1 MERKGIN
8 HIGRI
13 AVTVLIVAAT
23 LGIAMA
29 GGLVRWQGITDL
41 FKGDSPEK
49 TAKVPATTIAKAPNN
64 ENYAHTTA
72 FSGMPF
78 MLSVEGCSVTGEAG
92 SMDGTSEIEIMAI
105 DSLPPLAAGM
115 VNVTR

>member
-1 MERKGIN
+1 MKHSNN

-13 AVTVLIVAAT
+13 TIFFIIVAAT

-49 TAKVPATTIAKAPNN
+49 TAKVPATAKPSHNA
-64 ENYAHTTA
+64 NYAHTTA

-78 MLSVEGCSVTGEAG
+78 ALSVEGCSVTGEAG

-105 DSLPPLAAGM
+105 DSLPP
-115 VNVTR
+115 

>member
-29 GGLVRWQGITDL
+29 GGLVGWREVASF
-41 FKGDSPEK
+41 FKGDDTARTAETK
-49 TAKVPATTIAKAPNN
+49 AKVEATAKPSHNA
-64 ENYAHTTA
+64 NYAHTTA
-72 FSGMPF
+72 FSGM
-78 MLSVEGCSVTGEAG
+78 
-92 SMDGTSEIEIMAI
+92 
-105 DSLPPLAAGM
+105 
-115 VNVTR
+115 R

>member
-1 MERKGIN
+1 MKHSNN

-13 AVTVLIVAAT
+13 TIFFIIVAAT

-29 GGLVRWQGITDL
+29 GGLVRWQGIADL
-41 FKGDSPEK
+41 FKGDDTAK
-49 TAKVPATTIAKAPNN
+49 TAKVETATKPSGSV
-64 ENYAHTTA
+64 NYAHTTA

-92 SMDGTSEIEIMAI
+92 SMDGTSEIEIAAR
-105 DSLPPLAAGM
+105 DSVP
-115 VNVTR
+115 